1 MHTHVSALTAVQI
14 FLMVL
19 ILGTLWKLGTA
30 ALVRNFDGVLD
41 ELGRAGSFQ
50 YGG

>member
-1 MHTHVSALTAVQI
+1 MHTHVSALTAVQV

-19 ILGTLWKLGTA
+19 ILGTLWKLGMA
-30 ALVRNFDGVLD
+30 HLSQAQGL
-41 ELGRAGSFQ
+41 LGEVGKAGSFQ